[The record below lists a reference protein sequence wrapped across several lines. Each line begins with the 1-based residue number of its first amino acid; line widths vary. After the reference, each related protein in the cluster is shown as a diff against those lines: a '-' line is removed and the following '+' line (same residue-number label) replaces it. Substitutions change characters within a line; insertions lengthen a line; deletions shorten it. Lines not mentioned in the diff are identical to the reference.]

1 MFIPEWDDQYSVHN
15 KHIDKQHQKLF
26 DIAKRAAIL
35 IHKQVDSN
43 EIKTILMELFDYMK
57 FHFRDEEAYMEQ
69 IHYPHL
75 ADHREIHKE
84 MIERV
89 TDLIQNIKYDFK
101 QKLAIITRDWLV
113 EHIMKEDMKI
123 EQWYEEYKNSQTLEG
138 GNEDG
143 SAKEEINI
151 EIGHF
156 YKCDCRE
163 SFRVLETVHKKILG
177 GQSYHCKKCN
187 AKIEF
192 VKDGPIR

>member
-15 KHIDKQHQKLF
+15 GHIDKQHQQLFKL
-26 DIAKRAAIL
+26 AKQAAIL

-43 EIKTILMELFDYMK
+43 EIKAILMELFDYMK
-57 FHFRDEEAYMEQ
+57 FHFRDEEAYMEK
-69 IHYPHL
+69 IGYPNL
-75 ADHREIHKE
+75 PAHREIHKD

-123 EQWYEEYKNSQTLEG
+123 ERWYEEYKNSQSLEG
-138 GNEDG
+138 GEDADALAQ
-143 SAKEEINI
+143 AKI

-163 SFRVLETVHKKILG
+163 SFRVLETIHQKILS
-177 GQSYHCKKCN
+177 GQAYHCKKCN
-187 AKIEF
+187 AKISF
-192 VKDGPIR
+192 VQDMQL